1 PMPLSPTR
9 QTRSHLSR
17 RQFLGILGAAALSRP
32 LAALGLDWEAE
43 NPLAEQVREHLEA
56 IFADKVMALDFRR
69 INAQLDEDF
78 RIQINAFDIYPVASC
93 FKAFVVLYYYV
104 HTPRAMWDDAEGS
117 ALYSTAVFSNNILT
131 GAVLADVA
139 SRVRGPANALQKF
152 NNFLWYTLGIKGGLY
167 TWDWPG
173 TPTAGFYDTRYGEQS
188 MVVRGQ
194 SYPVINAFTA
204 ADLGRG
210 YDILTR
216 GDTFSVSPTM
226 RDAIRASRA
235 ILSITAPDYQSPI
248 ERVFPAG
255 YMGKD
260 GVLPAGDIEVGR
272 VVDDAGVV
280 TVNGNYYLIS
290 FMSAGESESVA
301 INVLTEIINQ
311 INIYEAGG

>member
-1 PMPLSPTR
+1 MPPSSDR
-9 QTRSHLSR
+9 QKQSLFTR

-32 LAALGLDWEAE
+32 LVALGTDWEAE
-43 NPLAEQVREHLEA
+43 NPLAKQVREHLEGV
-56 IFADKVMALDFRR
+56 FAGKVMALDFRR

-93 FKAFVVLYYYV
+93 FKAFVVLYYYF
-104 HTPRAMWDDAEGS
+104 HTPRAMWDDTEGA
-117 ALYSTAVFSNNILT
+117 ALYSTAVFSNNVQT
-131 GAVLADVA
+131 GTVLVDVA

-173 TPTAGFYDTRYGEQS
+173 TPTTGFYDTRYGEQF
-188 MVVRGQ
+188 MIVRGQ

-216 GDTFSVSPTM
+216 GDSFTMSPTM
-226 RDAIRASRA
+226 RDAIQATRA
-235 ILSITAPDYQSPI
+235 ILSISAPDYQSPL

-280 TVNGNYYLIS
+280 TVNGNHYLIS

-301 INVLTEIINQ
+301 LNVLGEIINQ
-311 INIYEAGG
+311 IDIYEAGG